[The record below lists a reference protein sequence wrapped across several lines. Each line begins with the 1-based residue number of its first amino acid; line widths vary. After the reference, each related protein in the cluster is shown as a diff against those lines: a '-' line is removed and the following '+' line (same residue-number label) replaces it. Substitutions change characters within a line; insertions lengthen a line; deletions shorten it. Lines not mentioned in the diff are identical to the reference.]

1 MAQVDGQQR
10 VLAVQ
15 VVQDRAALQ
24 VHIQVSVNR
33 PVRVTFRQLVP
44 DVTFVLRLL
53 VDPRVLLVGQVLDWG
68 QTKVARLNHNLP
80 FFHLYVGLTDVA
92 QNQHKKG
99 VNQHSKPSRE
109 YNDKDRP

>member
-24 VHIQVSVNR
+24 VHIQVPVNR

-68 QTKVARLNHNLP
+68 QTKFSGLNHSLP
-80 FFHLYVGLTDVA
+80 FFTFTSV
-92 QNQHKKG
+92 
-99 VNQHSKPSRE
+99 
-109 YNDKDRP
+109 